1 MDKGKNQTLIVKIV
15 CILLSFGLWLYIS
28 TVENPV
34 RTYEIRKV
42 PVELVN
48 LDTLKDSKFSVVN
61 NQEFT
66 VDLKVEGPSNEIIKI
81 KKENFKV
88 VADMSTY
95 ALKEGE
101 NTIPVQI
108 LTYPENITIKNNGFL
123 GIRVILEKYI
133 TKDFNITSNVKLSY
147 KEHIYENSKS
157 INPQVVSVSGGES
170 QVERI
175 SKAVLVG
182 EEKDIQSNFSNTY
195 EIKFLDDLGEEVTNI
210 EASNKTAQLIV
221 TVKNGKSVPINIR
234 TTGNLPAGYILENSV
249 LSQSTVNISGEDN
262 VLDSVDKIDTE
273 YIDISNLIESST
285 FTLKLNVPEGITLK
299 NAEETVNVTFTIVK
313 ESPISKEIICN
324 VDYIN
329 LPNEFSIENS
339 TQSVK
344 VNLYGL
350 KDEVDRINSDNIQ
363 VIMNLESVTEEGTFT
378 YTPEVKIN
386 NPSTITVSDVGSV
399 EVTLKKKM

>member
-1 MDKGKNQTLIVKIV
+1 MDQGKNQTLIVKIV

-48 LDTLKDSKFSVVN
+48 LDNLKDSKFSVVN

-66 VDLKVEGPSNEIIKI
+66 VDLKVEGPSNEIIKV
-81 KKENFKV
+81 KKEHFKV

-123 GIRVILEKYI
+123 GIRVMLEKYI
-133 TKDFNITSNVKLSY
+133 TKDFNINSNVKLSY
-147 KEHIYENSKS
+147 KDHIYENSTV

-175 SKAVLVG
+175 SDVVLVG
-182 EEKDIQSNFSNTY
+182 EEKDIQSNISNTY
-195 EIKFLDDLGEEVTNI
+195 EIKFLDDLGNEVTDI
-210 EASNKTAQLIV
+210 EASHKTAQLIV

-234 TTGNLPAGYILENSV
+234 TTGNIPVGYILENSD
-249 LSQSTVNISGEDN
+249 LSKSTVNISGDDAA
-262 VLDSVDKIDTE
+262 LDSIDKIETE
-273 YIDISNLIESST
+273 YIDISNLTESST
-285 FTLKLNVPEGITLK
+285 FTVKLDVPEGITLK
-299 NAEETVNVTFTIVK
+299 NSEDTVTVTFTISK
-313 ESPISKEIICN
+313 ENPISKEIICN

-329 LPNEFSIENS
+329 LPDEFSIENS

-350 KDEVDRINSDNIQ
+350 RDELDKISTDNIQ
-363 VIMNLESVTEEGTFT
+363 VTMNLEGVTEEGTFT
-378 YTPEVKIN
+378 YTPQVKIN
-386 NPSTITVSDVGSV
+386 NPTTITVSDVGSV
-399 EVTLKKKM
+399 EVTLKKKL

>member
-133 TKDFNITSNVKLSY
+133 TKDFNITSDVKLSY